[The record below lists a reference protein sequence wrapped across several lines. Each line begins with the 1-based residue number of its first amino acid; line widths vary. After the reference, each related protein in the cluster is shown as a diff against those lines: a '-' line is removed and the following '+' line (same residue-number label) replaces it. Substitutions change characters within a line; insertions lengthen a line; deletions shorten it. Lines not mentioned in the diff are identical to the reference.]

1 MTSRITAEPIV
12 PERLPLLYRAI
23 GLIERIGNLLP
34 HPFWLFWIMA
44 LLLGIVSWVLS
55 AAGVSVTLPES
66 NEVVEVK
73 NLLSTDGLKYA
84 IESALDNFASFPPL
98 AVVLVVL
105 LGVSVAEKSGV
116 LEALIRLTI
125 IRLPKRWVTFAIAFS
140 GMIAHIMGDAAYL
153 VMIPLGA
160 MAFKAAGRSP
170 VLGVMVA
177 YASVS
182 AGFNASP
189 LVTPSDAIRSSL
201 ASAAARTVD
210 SSASITPVATYFF
223 SATSSLLLAVI
234 ITLVVE
240 LVLARREDFK
250 APAEEAAND
259 GGNADGEA
267 TASEATGHGRPVEER
282 TESISLDNSQTHG
295 LLRATAAGVVFIG
308 AVVVI
313 LLLPDSPFIESGQ
326 PLVESMVLDN
336 IAIFISL
343 FFTLA
348 GIVYGYSTK
357 AFTTLR
363 AVPDAMIA
371 GVINLAPVIVLFFAV
386 AQFLAYFSWTGIGSV
401 LTVNGADLLQRL
413 EAPHLVVLI
422 VIIVGVAFV
431 NMIVTSGSAM
441 WAIFAPILV
450 PMMMYY
456 GVRPEAAMVSF
467 MIGDSVTNAVTP
479 MSAYF
484 VLALGFVQR
493 YRKDA
498 GIGTLMAFTVPL
510 SLAILIGWALFF
522 CVWYLLGIPLGPG
535 VVLH

>member
-1 MTSRITAEPIV
+1 MTSPSHAAPV
-12 PERLPLLYRAI
+12 SSAKLPPLYRAI
-23 GLIERIGNLLP
+23 GFIERIGNLLP

-44 LLLGIVSWVLS
+44 FLLGVVSWVLS

-66 NEVVEVK
+66 GDVVEVK

-116 LEALIRLTI
+116 LESLIRLTI

-160 MAFKAAGRSP
+160 MAFRAAGRSP

-201 ASAAARTVD
+201 ASAAAQTVD
-210 SSASITPVATYFF
+210 QNTSITPVATYFF
-223 SATSSLLLAVI
+223 SATSSLVLAVI

-240 LVLARREDFK
+240 LVLAKREDF
-250 APAEEAAND
+250 AVSETVAENTGPATEESS
-259 GGNADGEA
+259 GNAKADA
-267 TASEATGHGRPVEER
+267 HTMSLER
-282 TESISLDNSQTHG
+282 GQLKG
-295 LLRATAAGVVFIG
+295 LVRAGAAGAAFVAALV
-308 AVVVI
+308 AI
-313 LLLPDSPFIESGQ
+313 LLLPDSPFIEPGQ
-326 PLVESMVLDN
+326 SLVESMVLEN

-343 FFTLA
+343 FFTLIGA
-348 GIVYGYSTK
+348 VYGYSTR
-357 AFTTLR
+357 AFTTAK
-363 AVPDAMIA
+363 AVPEAMIA
-371 GVINLAPVIVLFFAV
+371 GVVNLAPVIVLFFAV

-413 EAPHLVVLI
+413 DAPHIIVLVV
-422 VIIVGVAFV
+422 IILGVAFI

-498 GIGTLMAFTVPL
+498 GIGTLMAFTVPI
-510 SLAILIGWALFF
+510 SVSILIGWSLFF
-522 CVWYLLGIPLGPG
+522 VLWYLLGIPLGPG
-535 VVLH
+535 VVLR

>member
-1 MTSRITAEPIV
+1 MTSPPITDPDSTV
-12 PERLPLLYRAI
+12 KLPLLYRAI
-23 GLIERIGNLLP
+23 GFIERIGNLLP

-44 LLLGIVSWVLS
+44 VLLGVVSWVLS
-55 AAGVSVTLPES
+55 VTGVSVTLPES
-66 NEVVEVK
+66 GDVVEVK

-84 IESALDNFASFPPL
+84 IDSALDNFASFPPL

-116 LEALIRLTI
+116 LESLIRLTI

-160 MAFKAAGRSP
+160 MAFRAAGRSP

-201 ASAAARTVD
+201 ASAAAQTVD
-210 SSASITPVATYFF
+210 PNASITPVATYFF
-223 SATSSLLLAVI
+223 SATSSLVLAVI

-240 LVLARREDFK
+240 LVLAKREDFVV
-250 APAEEAAND
+250 PDTVAENTGSAGDEPSETAED
-259 GGNADGEA
+259 DAD
-267 TASEATGHGRPVEER
+267 SM
-282 TESISLDNSQTHG
+282 SLDRGQVKG
-295 LLRATAAGVVFIG
+295 LIRAGAAGVAFI
-308 AVVVI
+308 ATLVVI
-313 LLLPDSPFIESGQ
+313 LLLPDSPFIEPGQ
-326 PLVESMVLDN
+326 SLVESTVLKN

-343 FFTLA
+343 FFILI
-348 GIVYGYSTK
+348 GVVYGYSTR
-357 AFTTLR
+357 AFTTVK
-363 AVPDAMIA
+363 AVPEAMTA
-371 GVINLAPVIVLFFAV
+371 GVVNLAPVIVLFFAV
-386 AQFLAYFSWTGIGSV
+386 AQFLAYFEWTGIGSV

-413 EAPHLVVLI
+413 DAPHIIVLVVI
-422 VIIVGVAFV
+422 VLGVAFI

-498 GIGTLMAFTVPL
+498 GIGTLMAFTVPI
-510 SLAILIGWALFF
+510 SVAILIGWSLFF
-522 CVWYLLGIPLGPG
+522 ALWYLLGIPLGPG
-535 VVLH
+535 VVLR

>member
-1 MTSRITAEPIV
+1 MTTRTTADPIA

-23 GLIERIGNLLP
+23 GFIERIGNLLP

-44 LLLGIVSWVLS
+44 GLLGVVSWVLS

-201 ASAAARTVD
+201 ASAAAQTVD

-250 APAEEAAND
+250 VPAEESAND
-259 GGNADGEA
+259 SGNAD
-267 TASEATGHGRPVEER
+267 ASGVAGHGRPVEGDI
-282 TESISLDNSQTHG
+282 ESMALDDSQIRG
-295 LLRATAAGVVFIG
+295 LLRATAAGVAFIV

-313 LLLPDSPFIESGQ
+313 LLMPDSPFIESGQ
-326 PLVESMVLDN
+326 SLVESMVLDN

-343 FFTLA
+343 FFTLT

-357 AFTTLR
+357 AFTTIR
-363 AVPDAMIA
+363 AVPEAMIA
-371 GVINLAPVIVLFFAV
+371 GVVNLAPVIVLFFAV

-422 VIIVGVAFV
+422 VIIVGVAFI

-493 YRKDA
+493 YRKNA

-510 SLAILIGWALFF
+510 SLAILIGWGLFF
-522 CVWYLLGIPLGPG
+522 CLWYLLGIPLGPG